1 MELRRSLNLFD
12 AIMIV
17 MGNMIGVGIFVTT
30 GSLAQE
36 LPHSLYIMAV
46 WMVGGIL
53 SLAGALTYS
62 ELASTLPHAGGDYNY
77 LKVAYGPWAG
87 FLLGW
92 VSFFVINPGS
102 IAAVSVG
109 AVKYLAFYF
118 PTLKEISREKLMA
131 ALIIMAFS
139 AINYVGVEAGSKT
152 QNVLTTIKILII
164 VSFIGLG
171 FTLGNGDW
179 HHFTISP
186 QADMKVADLFGTAM
200 IAVIFTYSG
209 WFASAYLGSE
219 IKKPER
225 NLPLSILIGT
235 LVVMVLYCALNFI
248 YLYAVSVSEMSG
260 VVNIGEKAAY
270 ALFGSLPAT
279 LMSLFICLIIFGAL
293 NSMIM
298 TASRIYYAMSKD
310 GLFVGMMARVHPRY
324 GTPHISITFQAI
336 VSCALILLGTFNQLL
351 TYVVF
356 AMILSSIA
364 SGVAL
369 FVLRFRHPY
378 LNPSYKVWGYPI
390 SPIIFIF
397 AYIWIG
403 IQILLGKPVESII
416 GIGIILTGVP
426 FYLYW
431 RRRIS

>member
-1 MELRRSLNLFD
+1 MELRRSLGLFD
-12 AIMIV
+12 ATMIII
-17 MGNMIGVGIFVTT
+17 GNMVGVGIFVTT
-30 GSLAQE
+30 GHLAQE
-36 LPHSLYIMAV
+36 LPHSLYIMAL
-46 WMVGGIL
+46 WMVGGFL
-53 SLAGALTYS
+53 TLAGALTYS

-92 VSFFVINPGS
+92 VGFFVINPGS

-118 PTLKEISREKLMA
+118 PMLKEISREKLMA
-131 ALIIMAFS
+131 ALIVMAFS
-139 AINYVGVEAGSKT
+139 AINYLGVEAGSKT
-152 QNVLTTIKILII
+152 QNVFTIIKILII
-164 VSFIGLG
+164 TGFIGLG
-171 FTLGNGDW
+171 FSVGKGDW
-179 HHFTISP
+179 HHFTISTP
-186 QADMKVADLFGTAM
+186 TDIKVADLFGTAM

-235 LVVMVLYCALNFI
+235 IVVMVLYCALNSV
-248 YLYAVSVSEMSG
+248 YLYAVPVSEMSG

-270 ALFGSLPAT
+270 ALFGQFPAT
-279 LMSLFICLIIFGAL
+279 LMSLFICLIILGAL

-310 GLFVGMMARVHPRY
+310 GLFVGMMARVHPKY
-324 GTPHISITFQAI
+324 GTPHISIIFQAI

-364 SGVAL
+364 SGIAL
-369 FVLRFRHPY
+369 FVLRFRHPH

-390 SPIIFIF
+390 SPIIFIS

-403 IQILLGKPVESII
+403 MQILFGKPVESLI

-431 RRRIS
+431 KRRIS